1 MLSIHTHNFG
11 PYENCVYVV
20 YANVKKVAVVVDA
33 ASGSFEGLKKCLAG
47 HEIHLFLTHGHWD
60 HMCEAAKF
68 QRELK
73 AVVYAHKGDQNW
85 FATTE
90 QCKYAP
96 PGISFE
102 TISPNIWV
110 EHGQMIQCGD
120 LVIKILH
127 TPGHTPG
134 QIALYVE
141 SLHSVFVGDTL
152 FYHTV
157 GRTDLPG
164 GNFDQL
170 KDSIR
175 HILYTLPA
183 HTLVYPGHGKK
194 TTLGAEQQHNP
205 IVPLRENSL

>member
-1 MLSIHTHNFG
+1 M
-11 PYENCVYVV
+11 

-33 ASGSFEGLKKCLAG
+33 ASGSFDGLKQRLAG

-73 AVVYAHKGDQNW
+73 AVVYAHKADQNW
-85 FATTE
+85 FTTME
-90 QCKYAP
+90 QRNYAP
-96 PGISFE
+96 PNVSFE
-102 TISPNIWV
+102 TISPDIWV
-110 EHGQMIQCGD
+110 EHGQTIRCGD
-120 LVIKILH
+120 LSIKILH

-141 SLHSVFVGDTL
+141 SLRSVFVGDTL
-152 FYHTV
+152 FYRTV

-175 HILYTLPA
+175 RILYALPED
-183 HTLVYPGHGKK
+183 TVVYAGHGKK
-194 TTLGAEQQHNP
+194 TSIGSEQKHNG

>member
-1 MLSIHTHNFG
+1 MYS
-11 PYENCVYVV
+11 
-20 YANVKKVAVVVDA
+20 NVKKVAVVIDA
-33 ASGSFEGLKKCLAG
+33 ASGSFDGLKKCLAG
-47 HEIHLFLTHGHWD
+47 HDIHLFLTHGHWD

-73 AVVYAHKGDQNW
+73 AVVYAHKADQDW
-85 FATTE
+85 FATAE
-90 QCKYAP
+90 QRKYAP

-110 EHGQMIQCGD
+110 EHGQVIQCGD
-120 LVIKILH
+120 LSIKVLY

-134 QIALYVE
+134 QIALYME
-141 SLHSVFVGDTL
+141 SLGSVFVGDTL
-152 FYHTV
+152 FYRTV

-170 KDSIR
+170 KNSIR
-175 HILYTLPA
+175 RILYILPP
-183 HTLVYPGHGKK
+183 HTAVYPGHGEK
-194 TTLGAEQQHNP
+194 TRIDAEQKHNP

>member
-1 MLSIHTHNFG
+1 MLPMDVYNFG
-11 PYENCVYVV
+11 PYENCVYVM
-20 YANVKKVAVVVDA
+20 YSNVKKVAVVIDA
-33 ASGSFEGLKKCLAG
+33 ASGSFEGLKKCLIG

-73 AVVYAHKGDQNW
+73 AVVYAHKADQDW

-96 PGISFE
+96 SNISFE
-102 TISPNIWV
+102 TISPDIWV
-110 EHGQMIQCGD
+110 EHGQMIQWDD

-141 SLHSVFVGDTL
+141 SLRSVFVGDTL
-152 FYHTV
+152 FYRTV

-170 KDSIR
+170 KNSIR
-175 HILYTLPA
+175 RILYALPEDTA
-183 HTLVYPGHGKK
+183 VYPGHGEK
-194 TTLGAEQQHNP
+194 TSIGAEQKHNP
-205 IVPLRENSL
+205 IVPLHENSL